1 MMGTQVLLDAISVS
15 TDGRWIVCGTTRGA
29 SVWDVQTQQKTVEV
43 QDTNPVPTVDISP
56 DSTKFATGTGSD
68 ASTWEILT
76 GERSVGPLKHVGGVV
91 GVKFSPNGD
100 RFATAGRDSIHVF
113 DSRNGNQLEA
123 ITVKP
128 GISFWPR
135 STPLAWSN
143 DGQQVFVLS
152 IDYKIKSFKV
162 STGYKMAEA
171 RLRRTEMSGTVSMA
185 LAANGKFLATTAGK
199 SLIFWDASTLKKIGR
214 AIEDTK
220 NVSMSLSPDC
230 NYLVT
235 GKSGSIIIRALSGIL
250 PDSYGPFQVSICGFT
265 LLFPPSTSC
274 PRHLLKGNLR
284 QKRSRIHRS
293 KNKNNLRHRALMTNQ
308 PPDSTPVRDY
318 HVVTKRVLTLA
329 SLHKKTADDAKSD

>member
-1 MMGTQVLLDAISVS
+1 MLTIHQDETIVIETDSSRPTLAVAFHPDGKHVSCGNMEGVRLYRVADGLEVGDQIMMGTQVLLNAISVS
-15 TDGRWIVCGTTRGA
+15 TDGRWIVYGTTRGA
-29 SVWDVQTQQKTVEV
+29 SVWGVQTQQKTVEV

-68 ASTWEILT
+68 ASIWDILT

-152 IDYKIKSFKV
+152 MDYKIKSFKV

-171 RLRRTEMSGTVSMA
+171 RFRRTKMSGTVSMA

-199 SLIFWDASTLKKIGR
+199 SLIFWDASTLK
-214 AIEDTK
+214 DW
-220 NVSMSLSPDC
+220 
-230 NYLVT
+230 
-235 GKSGSIIIRALSGIL
+235 
-250 PDSYGPFQVSICGFT
+250 
-265 LLFPPSTSC
+265 PS
-274 PRHLLKGNLR
+274 
-284 QKRSRIHRS
+284 HRG
-293 KNKNNLRHRALMTNQ
+293 H
-308 PPDSTPVRDY
+308 
-318 HVVTKRVLTLA
+318 
-329 SLHKKTADDAKSD
+329 